1 MTVPVNL
8 CALSHP
14 FTPFLDGSNTK
25 HLFFPFP
32 LHTTRSDHLTPFQA
46 TECKWKDVVVL
57 LASLAAPLVKR
68 VLPSGQPCPLL
79 APRLGR
85 KAANAADTLRPRRKC
100 GGDQSLWPRALA
112 SVHCRKHATGC
123 PTPSVFV
130 LGCGGGWMFL
140 IVSHSQMSRLCSFGP
155 RNTQNQLK
163 YVEYA
168 LCHNLAQIIH
178 RHHQAR

>member
-100 GGDQSLWPRALA
+100 GGDRSLWPRALA

-123 PTPSVFV
+123 PTLYLSWGAEGD
-130 LGCGGGWMFL
+130 GCFL
-140 IVSHSQMSRLCSFGP
+140 QSLNPKCP
-155 RNTQNQLK
+155 D
-163 YVEYA
+163 YA
-168 LCHNLAQIIH
+168 LLVPETRKTN
-178 RHHQAR
+178 